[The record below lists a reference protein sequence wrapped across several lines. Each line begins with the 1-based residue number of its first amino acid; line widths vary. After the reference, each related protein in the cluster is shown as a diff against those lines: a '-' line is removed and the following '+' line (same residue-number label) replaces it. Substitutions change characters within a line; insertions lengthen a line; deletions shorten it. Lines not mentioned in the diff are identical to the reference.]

1 MPHRLMTILAAAVAV
16 TACGS
21 ASTTSLVPATAPLS
35 PSSASAPSTVS
46 PASATSAPSTASA
59 PRATSTPGTASTAT
73 ASARSPS
80 ATRGPSS
87 EPVPSPTRS
96 APAGSPVATVGVGGS
111 FDPGSFTSNVD
122 NPWFPL
128 APGTTLTYSG
138 TKDGK
143 AARET
148 YRVTN
153 RTKVIHGAE
162 CRVVED
168 QLFLNEKLG
177 EDTIDYYVQDLAG
190 NVWYFGEDTRI
201 LDAAGKVTSTEGT
214 WHSGRDGAVAG
225 IFMEATPIVGHSY
238 AQETYTGHAEDHYEV
253 LSVSAAVTV
262 PYGAFSGVVQTK
274 EWTPLEPDVLDHK
287 FWMRGIGEVRE
298 ASVSGPLEELV
309 LEKVEHH

>member
-1 MPHRLMTILAAAVAV
+1 MWLREHDEPRSGHRTAAAERRLRSQHRIPGERHLGAEHGICAACHLHAGHRLDRDRI
-16 TACGS
+16 GQE
-21 ASTTSLVPATAPLS
+21 SLRNP
-35 PSSASAPSTVS
+35 
-46 PASATSAPSTASA
+46 
-59 PRATSTPGTASTAT
+59 
-73 ASARSPS
+73 
-80 ATRGPSS
+80 GPSS
-87 EPVPSPTRS
+87 EPVPSPARS

-153 RTKVIHGAE
+153 RTKVIHGVG

-168 QLFLNEKLG
+168 QLFLNGKLG

-201 LDAAGKVTSTEGT
+201 LDGAGKVTSTEGT

-287 FWMRGIGEVRE
+287 FWVRGIGEVRE